1 MLFLDLTVAT
11 GRGLAPKRRVKV
23 MPVQAVLFD
32 MDGTVIEFT
41 FDFVGAREVVIK
53 VLRES
58 GVPNEMLSADLLT
71 YQMLSLGSR
80 YLEDH
85 GKDSSSVLD
94 KAYDELERLDLL
106 SAVDPKPTLGV
117 GDLLDSLTARSVP
130 TMLITNS
137 SERAASAVLRK
148 LNLRGKFST
157 VVARR
162 QDLRLKPHPDMILE
176 GLSRMSI
183 APSQDVYFVG
193 DSWADMRAAL
203 LAGVSGVG
211 YNRNVS
217 ALEGLLVAGAKAA
230 FSDMKEVREFLTHAL
245 C

>member
-1 MLFLDLTVAT
+1 LPI
-11 GRGLAPKRRVKV
+11 R
-23 MPVQAVLFD
+23 AVLFD
-32 MDGTVIEFT
+32 MDGTVIEFA
-41 FDFVGAREVVIK
+41 FDVVGARKVVTKI
-53 VLRES
+53 LSES
-58 GVPNEMLSADLLT
+58 GVPDEMLSANLLT
-71 YQMLSLGSR
+71 YQMLSLGGR

-85 GKDSSSVLD
+85 GKDSSSILN

-106 SAVDPKPTLGV
+106 SAVDAKPTPGV
-117 GDLLDSLTARSVP
+117 GDLLDSLVARSVP

-137 SERAASAVLRK
+137 SERAASVVLQK
-148 LNLRGKFST
+148 LNLGGKFST

-162 QDLRLKPHPDMILE
+162 QGLRLKPHPDMILE

-183 APSQDVYFVG
+183 VPSPQVYFVG

-211 YNRNVS
+211 YNRSVS
-217 ALEGLLVAGAKAA
+217 ALEGLLIAGAKAA
-230 FSDMKEVREFLTHAL
+230 FSDMKEVQEFLAQVL

>member
-1 MLFLDLTVAT
+1 
-11 GRGLAPKRRVKV
+11 

-41 FDFVGAREVVIK
+41 FDFAGARKAVIT

-58 GVPNEMLSADLLT
+58 GVPDEMLSANLLT

-85 GKDSSSVLD
+85 GEDSSSVLNR
-94 KAYDELERLDLL
+94 AYDELERLDLL
-106 SAVDPKPTLGV
+106 SAVDPKPTPGV
-117 GDLLDSLTARSVP
+117 GNLLDSLMARSVP

-137 SERAASAVLRK
+137 SERAALAVLQK
-148 LNLRGKFST
+148 LNLGGKFST

-162 QDLRLKPHPDMILE
+162 QGLRLKPHPDMILE

-183 APSQDVYFVG
+183 APSQQVYFIG

-217 ALEGLLVAGAKAA
+217 ALEGLLVAGATAT
-230 FSDMKEVREFLTHAL
+230 FSDMKEVKGFLARVL
-245 C
+245 A

>member
-1 MLFLDLTVAT
+1 MQVHNLGSRYLVTV
-11 GRGLAPKRRVKV
+11 
-23 MPVQAVLFD
+23 MSIQAVLFD
-32 MDGTVIEFT
+32 MDGTVIEFA
-41 FDFVGAREVVIK
+41 FDFVGARRVVIA
-53 VLRES
+53 VLREG
-58 GVPNEMLSADLLT
+58 GVPAEMLSPNLLT

-106 SAVDPKPTLGV
+106 SAANPRPMPGIN
-117 GDLLDSLTARSVP
+117 DLLDILVARSVP

-137 SERAASAVLRK
+137 SERAASTVLQK
-148 LNLRGKFST
+148 LGLRNKFST

-162 QDLRLKPHPDMILE
+162 QGLRLKPHPDMILE

-183 APSQDVYFVG
+183 APSQEVYFIG

-203 LAGVSGVG
+203 LAGISGVG
-211 YNRNVS
+211 FNKDAS
-217 ALEGLLVAGAKAA
+217 ALGGLLFAGATAA
-230 FSDMKEVREFLTHAL
+230 FSDMKEVQEFLTRVL
-245 C
+245 R

>member
-1 MLFLDLTVAT
+1 
-11 GRGLAPKRRVKV
+11 
-23 MPVQAVLFD
+23 MPVLAVLFD
-32 MDGTVIEFT
+32 MDGTVIEFA
-41 FDFVGAREVVIK
+41 FDFVGARKVVIA

-58 GVPNEMLSADLLT
+58 GVPNEMLSASLQT

-85 GKDSSSVLD
+85 GRDSSSALNR
-94 KAYDELERLDLL
+94 AYDELERLDLL
-106 SAVDPKPTLGV
+106 STADPRPTPGVD
-117 GDLLDSLTARSVP
+117 DLLDYLTTRSVP

-137 SERAASAVLRK
+137 SERAASAVLQK
-148 LNLRGKFST
+148 LNLGDKFSA

-162 QDLRLKPHPDMILE
+162 RGLRLKPHPDMILE
-176 GLSRMSI
+176 GLSKMSI
-183 APSQDVYFVG
+183 APSQRVYFIG

-217 ALEGLLVAGAKAA
+217 ALGGLLTAGATAA
-230 FSDMKEVREFLTHAL
+230 FSDMKEVREFLAQAL
-245 C
+245 D

>member
-1 MLFLDLTVAT
+1 
-11 GRGLAPKRRVKV
+11 
-23 MPVQAVLFD
+23 MPVLAVLFD
-32 MDGTVIEFT
+32 MDGTVIEFA
-41 FDFVGAREVVIK
+41 FDFVGARKVVIA

-58 GVPNEMLSADLLT
+58 GVPNEMLSASLQT

-85 GKDSSSVLD
+85 GRDSSSALNR
-94 KAYDELERLDLL
+94 AYDELERLDLL
-106 SAVDPKPTLGV
+106 STADPRPMPGVD
-117 GDLLDSLTARSVP
+117 DLLDYLTTRSVP

-137 SERAASAVLRK
+137 SERAASAVLQK
-148 LNLRGKFST
+148 LNLGDKFSA

-162 QDLRLKPHPDMILE
+162 RGLRLKPHPDMILE
-176 GLSRMSI
+176 GLSKMSI
-183 APSQDVYFVG
+183 APSQRVYFIG

-217 ALEGLLVAGAKAA
+217 ALGGLLTAGATAA
-230 FSDMKEVREFLTHAL
+230 FSDMKEVREFLAQAL
-245 C
+245 D

>member
-1 MLFLDLTVAT
+1 
-11 GRGLAPKRRVKV
+11 
-23 MPVQAVLFD
+23 

-41 FDFVGAREVVIK
+41 FDIVGARKVVIR

-58 GVPNEMLSADLLT
+58 GVPDEMLSANLLT

-85 GKDSSSVLD
+85 GKDSSSVLN
-94 KAYDELERLDLL
+94 KAYEELESLDLL
-106 SAVDPKPTLGV
+106 SAVDPKPTPGV
-117 GDLLDSLTARSVP
+117 GDLLDSLVVRSVP

-137 SERAASAVLRK
+137 SERAALAVLQR
-148 LNLRGKFST
+148 LNLEGKFST
-157 VVARR
+157 VIARR
-162 QDLRLKPHPDMILE
+162 QGLRLKPHPDMILE

-183 APSQDVYFVG
+183 APSPQVYFVG

-211 YNRNVS
+211 YNRNSSV
-217 ALEGLLVAGAKAA
+217 LRGLLVAGATAA
-230 FSDMKEVREFLTHAL
+230 FSDMKEVQEFLAQVL